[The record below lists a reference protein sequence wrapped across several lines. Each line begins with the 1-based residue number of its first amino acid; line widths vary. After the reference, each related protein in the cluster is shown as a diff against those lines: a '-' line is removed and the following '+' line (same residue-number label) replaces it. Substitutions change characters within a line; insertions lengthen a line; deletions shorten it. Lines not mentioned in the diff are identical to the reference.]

1 MERLLCDARWIGPHG
16 IGRFAGEVLAR
27 LPGHRQLVRGPKPL
41 SLADPLWLAFQ
52 VAAHYPR
59 VFFSP
64 GFNPPPVCPVP
75 FVFTIHDLIHI
86 QAPAE
91 TTAAK
96 RLYYRMIVKPAC
108 RRASRVLTVSEY
120 SRARIIEWS
129 GLSKNR
135 VVNVGNGAGPPF
147 QPEGPRRIG
156 FPYVLY
162 VGNSRPHK
170 GLFSLLLAFRGI
182 PDPDLRLVLAGR
194 LSAAAALNLDSLG
207 IRPRTEIVDGPTD
220 EELATL
226 YRGAAMLVMP
236 SLVEGF
242 GLPALEAMA
251 CGTPVIASNAAALPE
266 VVGDAGVLVDP
277 FDVAGLQSEMESLL
291 ASPASRD
298 AMRARGLARARQ
310 FTWDNVAAKV
320 RDVLE
325 EAAW

>member
-1 MERLLCDARWIGPHG
+1 MERLLCDARWIGAHG
-16 IGRFAGEVLAR
+16 IGRFAAEVLAR
-27 LPGHRQLVRGPKPL
+27 LPEHRRLVRGPKPL
-41 SLADPLWLAFQ
+41 SLADPLWLSFQ
-52 VAAHYPR
+52 VAAHYPC

-64 GFNPPPVCPVP
+64 GFNPPPVCPFP

-91 TTAAK
+91 TTVAK
-96 RLYYRMIVKPAC
+96 RLYYRLIVKPAA
-108 RRASRVLTVSEY
+108 RRASRVLTVSRY
-120 SRARIIEWS
+120 SRARILEWS
-129 GLSKNR
+129 GLPEDR
-135 VVNVGNGAGPPF
+135 VVNVGNGVGPPF
-147 QPEGPRRIG
+147 QHDGPRRGGGRYI
-156 FPYVLY
+156 LY

-170 GLFSLLLAFRGI
+170 GLYSLLLAFCGLA
-182 PDPDLRLVLAGR
+182 DTELRLVLAGQ
-194 LSAAAALNLDSLG
+194 LSAATARNLKSLG
-207 IRPRTEIVDGPTD
+207 IRTRTEIVNCPSD

-226 YRGAAMLVMP
+226 YHGAVMLVMP

-277 FDVAGLQSEMESLL
+277 FDVASLQSEMESLL
-291 ASPASRD
+291 ASPARRD
-298 AMRARGLARARQ
+298 AMRVRGLERARQ

-320 RDVLE
+320 RDVLQ